1 MKINDLKKHKA
12 SLHRVARYMLIAEL
26 VLVLLGLLAYANYL
40 AISSNSLLEIFLMG
54 FTDTFLVLATLVGI
68 ATSD

>member
-1 MKINDLKKHKA
+1 MEINDLKEHKA
-12 SLHRVARYMLIAEL
+12 SLHRVVRYMLIAEL

-40 AISSNSLLEIFLMG
+40 AFSSNSLLEIFVVA
-54 FTDTFLVLATLVGI
+54 FTDTFLILVTLVI

>member
-1 MKINDLKKHKA
+1 MKINDLKEHKA

-26 VLVLLGLLAYANYL
+26 VLVLLGALAYANYL
-40 AISSNSLLEIFLMG
+40 AISSNSLLEIFVVG
-54 FTDTFLVLATLVGI
+54 FTDIFLILVTLDI

>member
-1 MKINDLKKHKA
+1 MKINDLKEHKA

-26 VLVLLGLLAYANYL
+26 VLVILVALAYANYL
-40 AISSNSLLEIFLMG
+40 AISSNSLLEIFVVG
-54 FTDTFLVLATLVGI
+54 FTDIFLILVTLDI

>member
-1 MKINDLKKHKA
+1 MKINDLKEHKA

-26 VLVLLGLLAYANYL
+26 VLVVLFALAYANYL
-40 AISSNSLLEIFLMG
+40 VFSSDSLFEIFLVG
-54 FTDTFLVLATLVGI
+54 FVDTFLVLVTLDI